1 MSSVLARRGCPAAPG
16 ATNASASSAAT
27 VRAISRCPSLCGL
40 AFRFAGLPCALRAL
54 RYRSR
59 RCPSPSGNASDSQ
72 SITAAATIAA
82 TPMRTST
89 ASITSDANRA
99 TTSSPLRWKRGIL
112 STPLLSGG
120 RAFAVLLHP
129 EFHDPA
135 DQADRHR
142 LVERKPHRPLRPFV
156 GRQLLFEL
164 LERARRGIEPDVML
178 VGGEVHQVAVLR
190 EGRHLVFD
198 RFLRLRRRLAD
209 GAADRPQLRAHRRW
223 KRGDVL
229 IDVLWR
235 RAAAFHLARQ
245 CNPDAKAGGASAA
258 N

>member
-16 ATNASASSAAT
+16 ATSASASSAAT
-27 VRAISRCPSLCGL
+27 VRAISRGPSLCGL
-40 AFRFAGLPCALRAL
+40 PSAWRAL

-89 ASITSDANRA
+89 ASITSAANRA

-164 LERARRGIEPDVML
+164 LERARRGVEPDVML
-178 VGGEVHQVAVLR
+178 VGGEVHQ
-190 EGRHLVFD
+190 
-198 RFLRLRRRLAD
+198 
-209 GAADRPQLRAHRRW
+209 
-223 KRGDVL
+223 
-229 IDVLWR
+229 
-235 RAAAFHLARQ
+235 
-245 CNPDAKAGGASAA
+245 
-258 N
+258 